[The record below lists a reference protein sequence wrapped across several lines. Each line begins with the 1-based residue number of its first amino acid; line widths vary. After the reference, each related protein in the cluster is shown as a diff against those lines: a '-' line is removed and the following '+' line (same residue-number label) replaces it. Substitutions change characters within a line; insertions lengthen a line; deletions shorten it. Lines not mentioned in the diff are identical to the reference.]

1 MNNWGEVY
9 TSPFIMTDNKE
20 RRKNK
25 VNKVELLAPVGK
37 LENAYAAIENGADA
51 IFVGGKLF
59 NARQFADNF
68 NDNEL
73 EEIIKYCKLR
83 GVKVHVTV
91 NTLVKNEELPAMYE
105 YLKYLAALQVDALI
119 VQDLGVARMV
129 KKHFPTLT
137 LHASTQMSAHS
148 IQDVELLK
156 AEGFERVVLARE
168 LSLEEIKEIK
178 AKTGIEIETFIH
190 GALCYSYSGQCL
202 FSSFIGGRSGNRG
215 RCAQPCR
222 MQYSLHKN
230 GEQVVDNLHLL
241 SPKDICAIDLIPEL
255 IEAGI
260 DSFKIEGRMKS
271 PEYVASVVKEYRK
284 YIDQALENASNYQVA
299 EEDVAQLQSIFNR
312 GGFSQGYYHQKAGR
326 DMLTEKT
333 PKNIGLKIGHIVD
346 YNYKTKMATIFTN
359 RALNPGDGLE
369 IWNTHKHTGTGI
381 SKKYEAGQTFTVQ
394 VAEKAEKGSPV
405 YLSKNHT
412 LLKELKKTYEKS
424 TRKIDIEAA
433 VVGYIGQPIKYTLR
447 YKDLEV
453 TVEGEVLE
461 KAVNAPT
468 TKENV
473 VKQLSKFGA
482 TSFKVSHFEIEWD
495 EEAFA
500 IVSKLNDLR
509 RQGVEKLEEKILQHE
524 VQVTQKPYTPVE
536 LLEEDREI
544 EYTALVNSIE
554 QLRICIESDEI
565 KQIYWE
571 WHYDNE
577 KTLEALTLCKENNK
591 AFYLALPYIMREPIW
606 KKYKK
611 ELDFW
616 YEQEIDGFLCRT
628 HGQFYY
634 LNRGLKKLHLDYN
647 LNVLNNETVAYWK
660 EQGAGRISIS
670 MELSKGELKE
680 MEGPIERIIYGHL
693 PLMTTEQCILGNYKM
708 CNKAKTGNYEYTLK
722 DRKDSLWQLTTDCK
736 ACKMQILTE
745 HPLLTYPDRDMK
757 ETHIYHYRLNF
768 TKETGKET
776 KEVLEHLFKGSE
788 LTRETALGNLLKSIE

>member
-1 MNNWGEVY
+1 
-9 TSPFIMTDNKE
+9 MTDNKE

-59 NARQFADNF
+59 NARQSADNF
-68 NDNEL
+68 NDTEL

-83 GVKVHVTV
+83 DVKVHVTV
-91 NTLVKNEELPAMYE
+91 NTLIKNEELPQMYE
-105 YLKYLAALQVDALI
+105 YLKYLASLSVDAII
-119 VQDLGVARMV
+119 VQDLGVARMA
-129 KKHFPTLT
+129 KKYFPELT

-168 LSLEEIKEIK
+168 LNIEEIKEIK
-178 AKTGIEIETFIH
+178 RKTGIEIETFIH
-190 GALCYSYSGQCL
+190 GALCYAYSGQCL

-222 MQYSLHKN
+222 MQYSLHKK
-230 GEQVVDNLHLL
+230 GEQVVDSLHLL

-255 IEAGI
+255 IEAGV

-284 YIDQALENASNYQVA
+284 YIDKALEDGSNYQVA
-299 EEDVAQLQSIFNR
+299 DEDIAQLQSIFNR
-312 GGFSQGYYHQKAGR
+312 GGFSKGYYHQKSGR

-346 YNYKTKMATIFTN
+346 YNYKTKMATIFTDK
-359 RALNPGDGLE
+359 ALNPGDGLE

-394 VAEKAEKGSPV
+394 LAEKADKGSPV

-412 LLKELKKTYEKS
+412 LLKELKKTYEKNN
-424 TRKIDIEAA
+424 RKINIEVK
-433 VVGYIGQPIKYTLR
+433 VVGHIGQPIKYTLR
-447 YKDLEV
+447 YQDLEV
-453 TVEGEVLE
+453 TVEGETLE
-461 KAVNAPT
+461 KAMNAPT

-473 VKQLSKFGA
+473 VKQLSKFGS
-482 TSFKVSHFEIEWD
+482 TSFKVNNFEIEWD
-495 EEAFA
+495 EEAFV
-500 IVSKLNDLR
+500 IISKLNDLR
-509 RQGVEKLEEKILQHE
+509 RQAAEKLEGKILNQE
-524 VQVTQKPYTPVE
+524 DWITQKAYKQVH
-536 LLEEDREI
+536 LAEEAKGED
-544 EYTALVNSIE
+544 YTALVSSME
-554 QLRICIESDEI
+554 QLKVCVETDEI

-577 KTLEALTLCKENNK
+577 KTLEALALCKEKNK
-591 AFYLALPYIMREPIW
+591 ECYLVLPYIMREPSW
-606 KKYKK
+606 EKYKK

-660 EQGAGRISIS
+660 EQGAQRISVS
-670 MELSKGELKE
+670 MELSKGELKQ

-708 CNKAKTGNYEYTLK
+708 CNKTHAGNYEYTLK

-745 HPLLTYPDRDMK
+745 HPFLTYPERDMK
-757 ETHIYHYRLNF
+757 ETHIHHYRLNF

-776 KEVLEHLFKGSE
+776 KEVLEHLFKGRE
-788 LTRETALGNLLKSIE
+788 LTKETALGNLLKSIE